1 MQFAKHVKWRSEK
14 FGGVIFETL
23 NEKVYVTN
31 ETGNEVLRLID
42 EGLDASAVVERLQGG
57 YVGDR
62 EQVRSDVAAF
72 LEELQLAGLL
82 SAAVEGEA

>member
-62 EQVRSDVAAF
+62 
-72 LEELQLAGLL
+72 
-82 SAAVEGEA
+82 